1 MLSNLNILEQML
13 HSGLFVR
20 SSAVNGLL
28 GLGPGNGPEDM
39 DVLSILA
46 SQGIIGN
53 SFSLC
58 FSPNGKGRLIFG
70 DKGTRNQ
77 KRTPLDQTIEN
88 EAHNVLIEDIVVN
101 QNVFKHVGLT
111 VFFDSGTTFTVL
123 SDPAYTF
130 IAENFNSLIK
140 EPRRKQPSP
149 RYFEYCYDLSQN
161 QSSYWTP
168 TLSLIMK
175 GGQKFDVLFPTF
187 HLHPGNSPFYCLA
200 IIKDD
205 NINIIGQ
212 NFMTGYNTVFDR
224 EKRIMGW
231 KQSKCKGNQFNV
243 TTSAWDAQA
252 SSLPI
257 ITRVMGLLF
266 YYFLCT

>member
-111 VFFDSGTTFTVL
+111 
-123 SDPAYTF
+123 
-130 IAENFNSLIK
+130 FNSLIK